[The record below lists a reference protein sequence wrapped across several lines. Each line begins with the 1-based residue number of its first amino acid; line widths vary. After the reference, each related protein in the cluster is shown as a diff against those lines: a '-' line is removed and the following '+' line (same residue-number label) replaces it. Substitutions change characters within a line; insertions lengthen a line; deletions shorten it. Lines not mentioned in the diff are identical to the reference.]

1 MDSLPINNRHHD
13 GDNWIN
19 QHTLCQVGRNLSQGV
34 GHDNSSRAADFV
46 VAENSAGERVEF
58 NHPIFQVKLY
68 RDAQQFERLTKCPG
82 QCDDAG

>member
-1 MDSLPINNRHHD
+1 MEHRHQPVQDLHFHPD
-13 GDNWIN
+13 GGHWIH
-19 QHTLCQVGRNLSQGV
+19 QHTLCQVGRNLSQRV

-68 RDAQQFERLTKCPG
+68 RDAQ
-82 QCDDAG
+82 